1 MTSMGNSNEGV
12 KASWK
17 RGRTRDSIKTIF
29 GQDLGGSKSSSPQEL
44 MQELIHVI
52 IRIFRNLFFDFCF
65 QHIPILQGFT
75 NRLVL
80 KFKKNRSK
88 SWSKGFA
95 TNFLR
100 IYIIYKWWHKILNSF
115 LNWKII
121 KNSDGIDFFDVQP
134 SKMKPL
140 LDPSKKRS
148 PQSYCE
154 NWLSGF

>member
-1 MTSMGNSNEGV
+1 MGNSNEGV

-80 KFKKNRSK
+80 KFKKK
-88 SWSKGFA
+88 IDQKVGQKGSLTILFVYIKA
-95 TNFLR
+95 KFLANPYDQLFDR
-100 IYIIYKWWHKILNSF
+100 IFWKVWYLSIRKTLENGNMLGTKIKKIEKF
-115 LNWKII
+115 LNDPFQDDK
-121 KNSDGIDFFDVQP
+121 V
-134 SKMKPL
+134 
-140 LDPSKKRS
+140 LDL
-148 PQSYCE
+148 C
-154 NWLSGF
+154 